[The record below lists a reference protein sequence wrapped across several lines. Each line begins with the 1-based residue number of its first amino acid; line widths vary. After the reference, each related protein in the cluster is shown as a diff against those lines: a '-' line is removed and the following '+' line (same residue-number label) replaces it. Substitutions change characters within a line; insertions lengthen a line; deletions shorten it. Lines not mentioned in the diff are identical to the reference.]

1 MNKKQYNSIWAGSL
15 ALLLL
20 AGSCSKSDETAAPEP
35 SDGRIVVRALAS
47 DSGQAPSFDR
57 FGLYIVQKAADKVV
71 NTIVQ
76 TAVKRSGQKNRR

>member
-35 SDGRIVVRALAS
+35 SDGRIVVRS
-47 DSGQAPSFDR
+47 
-57 FGLYIVQKAADKVV
+57 AAAESRRGKRRKPANDKE
-71 NTIVQ
+71 
-76 TAVKRSGQKNRR
+76 KRWN